1 MWRWVCGARGHKS
14 RTGAVSQGHAAQLLG
29 AALTDVV
36 KVLVQKVERLPL
48 PEEETCGGSSGGGG
62 GSGGGGR
69 AVVHKLIILIVLSVS
84 APHL

>member
-1 MWRWVCGARGHKS
+1 
-14 RTGAVSQGHAAQLLG
+14 VSQGHAAQLLG

-62 GSGGGGR
+62 GGGGSGGGGR

>member
-62 GSGGGGR
+62 R

>member
-1 MWRWVCGARGHKS
+1 MWRRVCGARGHKS

-62 GSGGGGR
+62 R

>member
-1 MWRWVCGARGHKS
+1 METTMTWTWSEMNCSATSYGPPVYLSPGEEVYLAIP
-14 RTGAVSQGHAAQLLG
+14 RTLAN
-29 AALTDVV
+29 
-36 KVLVQKVERLPL
+36 
-48 PEEETCGGSSGGGG
+48 G